1 MIRVLASRPAASGVA
16 ALILVGAAT
25 TAAAWAGSPREGV
38 LLAALGSGVAASW
51 VLVLEPARVRRAVHE
66 ILREQAQA
74 AMRAAGAAA
83 DLPRHTGDVGPEF
96 GTTLSRLAAVIPDA
110 RREAAAANL
119 ARSTALGVLDG
130 VPAPILGTDASGEI
144 VAANAAASVMLSPR
158 DGRLAGRHLGD
169 LFTQQEVIDLHRGA
183 TRGSEGRGEIR
194 WTSPEGV
201 RIFEVCATP
210 WDRGGAACAV
220 LTFRDIT
227 ELAVASQLK
236 TDFVANASHEVRT
249 PLSAIKGAVETL
261 ADGADE
267 DPAMRRRLIAMIG
280 ENARRLEDLT
290 RDLLDL
296 SRLETPDA
304 PPSISVVRPGEIA
317 SVMGAHFAAAC
328 AERKVGLEFETA
340 ADAAET
346 ATDARLLHLILRNLI
361 ENAVKFAYE
370 GTTVRVSAERA
381 EGGVRWRVADEGI
394 GIPLDQQSRIFERF
408 YQVDQSR
415 TGNGPRGT
423 GLGLAI
429 VKHAVKLLGGTIRV
443 DSVWKRGTTMTV
455 ELPEG
460 RAAR

>member
-16 ALILVGAAT
+16 ALVLVGAAT
-25 TAAAWAGSPREGV
+25 TAAAWAGLPREGV
-38 LLAALGSGVAASW
+38 LLAALASGVLAAW

-74 AMRAAGAAA
+74 ALRAAGAPS

-96 GTTLSRLAAVIPDA
+96 AATLSRLAAVIPDA
-110 RREAAAANL
+110 RRDEAAANL

-130 VPAPILGTDASGEI
+130 VPAPILGTAASGEV
-144 VAANAAASVMLSPR
+144 VAANAAASLMLAPR

-169 LFTQQEVIDLHRGA
+169 LFTQQEVIDLHRAA
-183 TRGSEGRGEIR
+183 TRGSAGRGEIR

-201 RIFEVCATP
+201 RIVEVCATP
-210 WDRGGAACAV
+210 WDRGGAPCAV

-227 ELAVASQLK
+227 ELAAASQLK

-267 DPAMRRRLIAMIG
+267 DPAMRRRLVAMIG

-296 SRLETPDA
+296 SRLETPEA
-304 PPSISVVRPGEIA
+304 PPTISTVRPAEIA
-317 SVMGAHFAAAC
+317 AVMKAHFAAAC
-328 AERKVGLEFETA
+328 AERGVGLEFETA
-340 ADAAET
+340 PDAAET

-370 GTTVRVSAERA
+370 GTAVRVRAERFD
-381 EGGVRWRVADEGI
+381 GGVRWGVADEGI
-394 GIPLDQQSRIFERF
+394 GIPLDQQARIFERF

-460 RAAR
+460 RAPR